1 MNGQVAAH
9 HVVLAIKVEP
19 EFVMKAAATYQRN
32 ISQKQR
38 LVMKGD
44 VQVCHVNNIMLK
56 GVPHQFSSDLNEI
69 HKC

>member
-1 MNGQVAAH
+1 MNGQVAAQ

-38 LVMKGD
+38 LVMKGN
-44 VQVCHVNNIMLK
+44 VQVCYVYSIMLK
-56 GVPHQFSSDLNEI
+56 GVPH
-69 HKC
+69 